1 MKKNSSFK
9 QKTQVIQ
16 FVIRVE
22 DIVQTISN
30 VSKKTQHKH
39 LLILT

>member
-16 FVIRVE
+16 FVTQAE

-30 VSKKTQHKH
+30 VRKKTA
-39 LLILT
+39 

>member
-1 MKKNSSFK
+1 MKKNFSFK
-9 QKTQVIQ
+9 QKTQVTQ
-16 FVIRVE
+16 FVIRAE

-39 LLILT
+39 LFILT